1 MAVSKK
7 VLHEEIKAR
16 YMSVVCDFLREQGEE
31 VLVTGSNKFAI
42 PVVDSQGNEEFL
54 EVTLKVP
61 TGSRD
66 GDPYDGYGEA
76 ESYAMKVKEKAEKA
90 EASAK
95 KKAEK
100 IAKDNARRAKKNES
114 NEGES

>member
-42 PVVDSQGNEEFL
+42 PVLDSQGNEEFL

-76 ESYAMKVKEKAEKA
+76 ESYSLKLKDKAEKA
-90 EASAK
+90 KVAEK
-95 KKAEK
+95 KKADK

-114 NEGES
+114 NEGEN